1 MAGHILRTLSRMSLP
16 KIALSIGTTVQ
27 HQTGAQSLCA
37 TPRYESDECFAEAAN
52 GLLAEYDTIS
62 EMRRAL
68 MRGLPVGDQESHS
81 PDELWA
87 KYIAA
92 LRAHAE
98 NWGAMADAARNTTAK
113 FVLAVHAFELV

>member
-1 MAGHILRTLSRMSLP
+1 MRSDAQMAGHILRTLSRMSLP
-16 KIALSIGTTVQ
+16 KIARSIGTTVQ

-68 MRGLPVGDQESHS
+68 MDELPVAGKEPSQAT
-81 PDELWA
+81 DELWA
-87 KYIAA
+87 KYISH

-98 NWGAMADAARNTTAK
+98 N
-113 FVLAVHAFELV
+113 